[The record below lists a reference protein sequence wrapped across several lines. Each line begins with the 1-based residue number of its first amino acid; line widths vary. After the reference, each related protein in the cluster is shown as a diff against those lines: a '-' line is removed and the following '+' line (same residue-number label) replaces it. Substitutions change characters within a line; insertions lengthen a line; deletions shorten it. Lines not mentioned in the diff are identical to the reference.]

1 MALSRPQAPFPQT
14 RRRVAAVRRHVSI
27 TPLDRRE
34 RRGPP
39 SLASRSSH
47 RSAWSVLSGWSA
59 GSAVS
64 LWSFGSVLSIGS
76 AGSVLSIGS
85 VGSILSIG
93 SAGSVGSIGS
103 AGSVFAIGASGQRP
117 PGSSSGDDA
126 RHLALVE
133 PGATLL
139 GLAALAAAARRS
151 IA

>member
-85 VGSILSIG
+85 
-93 SAGSVGSIGS
+93 AGSVGSIGS

>member
-1 MALSRPQAPFPQT
+1 
-14 RRRVAAVRRHVSI
+14 VAAVRRHVSI
-27 TPLDRRE
+27 TPIDQPARR
-34 RRGPP
+34 RPG
-39 SLASRSSH
+39 SFASRSSH

-76 AGSVLSIGS
+76 AGSILSIGS

-93 SAGSVGSIGS
+93 SAGSIGSIGS
-103 AGSVFAIGASGQRP
+103 AGSVLAIGGSGQRP
-117 PGSSSGDDA
+117 VGASPGDDA

-139 GLAALAAAARRS
+139 GLAALAAAARS
-151 IA
+151 AAV